1 MFFLNCCKNI
11 TLILRFFNVY
21 LGPIDYK
28 KIITM
33 QIFAKSLVRI
43 LCLFLTLLILSSC
56 KLPKP
61 GDARKM
67 EMEGEKRARQNIEE
81 GKGFSLKRAVGG
93 KTNYEFSTS
102 NPLWRATFDVIDFM
116 PLVTV
121 DYSGGMIITDWYTDS
136 NTTND
141 SLKFTIRFL
150 SNEIR
155 ADSLKIIIHRKTCK
169 IQSNCIIKKITSA
182 KLEETIRA
190 DIIRKAA
197 LLEEAGKD
205 KKNKKKN

>member
-1 MFFLNCCKNI
+1 MENL
-11 TLILRFFNVY
+11 
-21 LGPIDYK
+21 P
-28 KIITM
+28 
-33 QIFAKSLVRI
+33 KSLIGI
-43 LCLFLTLLILSSC
+43 LCLFSALLILSSC

-61 GDARKM
+61 GDARTM
-67 EMEGEKRARQNIEE
+67 EMEGEERARKNIEE
-81 GKGFSLKRAVGG
+81 GKGFSLKKAVGG
-93 KTNYEFSTS
+93 RKTTYEFSTS

-121 DYSGGMIITDWYTDS
+121 DYSGGMIVTDWYTDS

-169 IQSNCIIKKITSA
+169 VQSNCIIKKITST
-182 KLEETIRA
+182 KLEDTIRS

-197 LLEEAGKD
+197 LLDEDSKS
-205 KKNKKKN
+205 KKKKKKN